1 MVLTKE
7 QENQVRMQLEKHNR
21 DTLETEIILDEKNN
35 ISLKLII
42 ERGVFGSDIMSSGM
56 HLTRF
61 LYEHKNFFKDKNTLD
76 MGCGPGAQGLVMAI
90 YGAKYVDLSDI
101 SEKAVEN
108 TKKNIKKHL
117 LENAQVYLGDL
128 FSEISKEKKY
138 DVIVFNHP
146 FFSEEPEEFEGDP
159 NQDEMLRRS
168 MLGGT
173 KLLQRFFREAPQ
185 YLKENGII
193 IMPYFQLAGP
203 ENDPKNH
210 FKKYGLKIINE
221 YKIDSEQGLQI
232 GDVSIYIIS
241 RD

>member
-7 QENQVRMQLEKHNR
+7 QEDQVRMQLEKHNR

-56 HLTRF
+56 HLAHF
-61 LYEHKNFFKDKNTLD
+61 LYEHKDFFKEKNTLD
-76 MGCGPGAQGLVMAI
+76 MGCGPGTQGLVMAI
-90 YGAKYVDLSDI
+90 YGAKSVDLSDI
-101 SEKAVEN
+101 SEKSVEN

-117 LENAQVYLGDL
+117 LGNAQVYLGDL
-128 FSEISKEKKY
+128 FSKIPKEKKY

-146 FFSEEPEEFEGDP
+146 FFSEEPEKFERDP

-168 MLGGT
+168 MLGGAE
-173 KLLQRFFREAPQ
+173 LLQRFFREAPQ
-185 YLKENGII
+185 YLRNNGII

-210 FKKYGLKIINE
+210 FKKHGLKIINE
-221 YKIDSEQGLQI
+221 YKIDSERGLQI